1 MIKANNK
8 GYDICVWPSH
18 IEDKDINDMVVNG
31 MAPAD
36 IKAIIDGNTYSG
48 LKAKLAIQIYSK
60 A

>member
-1 MIKANNK
+1 
-8 GYDICVWPSH
+8 
-18 IEDKDINDMVVNG
+18 MVCNG
-31 MAPAD
+31 MDPTD